1 MRRGYAKRLCE
12 EVMRRGY
19 ANGLLENFFQR
30 IISDQIILHW
40 PISTE
45 LSCTPRRMYPLN
57 VSRAGSLY
65 GFIKI
70 YSYREMSGISGNEW
84 DIDK

>member
-1 MRRGYAKRLCE
+1 MRMVYLRTFPEDNFGPDNSAL
-12 EVMRRGY
+12 
-19 ANGLLENFFQR
+19 ANLNGT
-30 IISDQIILHW
+30 IMH
-40 PISTE
+40 
-45 LSCTPRRMYPLN
+45 PRRMYPLN